1 MAQPLNAR
9 GTFFGGGNRGF
20 GTIIRREEQ
29 GTFADSGLRVAQR
42 MKAEEEARRKEK
54 KDTLAELRDIELPK
68 AEDIFSPYMDASTSM
83 LNEIIEEYANG
94 KINDAQLTMRVNEYR
109 GMVNKGNQMKGLFEE
124 TVKLYEDDP
133 TINAAAASRWLR
145 QQAAGDGSPEYL
157 SKTSIEGLNNLGFLD
172 MEGGSAFLET
182 QKVISQITN
191 NVATDIRQRII
202 EGDTSWMGNNI
213 VMDKQQMNTEFS
225 RIFEEVVTNNGIE
238 YRLKNPNDPSAREI
252 VDSALQDKRF
262 SRIVYDQLREDSPDK
277 ETFTKDEARNK
288 AIRILGGYS
297 PTEITQEDV
306 SETMGVRFAPQRRG
320 GGKGDDVDADERR
333 TEWYK
338 HLMSGQ
344 PDLVNNALNY
354 LTGTENMDFQDLRT
368 ILPQSEVDRLS
379 RIFNFDALRV
389 SDFDIQKG
397 FLDSDGN
404 PTLKLIPRKEIDRK
418 GYRTGTFPAG
428 RPLEVQ
434 IDLTSSQTPEFW
446 NKYYDFANTYSTIG
460 KKAHYNENKGGQIGG
475 ATPATPTTPS
485 APTTSSQSGG
495 GRYDNIGQ

>member
-9 GTFFGGGNRGF
+9 GTFFGGGNRGL

-42 MKAEEEARRKEK
+42 MKAEEEKAKTKRQEK
-54 KDTLAELRDIELPK
+54 LDELQDFEEAK
-68 AEDIFSPYMDASTSM
+68 DIFAPYLDTATGMI
-83 LNEIIEEYANG
+83 NEIIDEYANG
-94 KINDAQLTMRVNEYR
+94 RLTDAELAMRVNDYKSL
-109 GMVNKGNQMKGLFEE
+109 VYKGNQMKDSFDKIVE
-124 TVKLYEDDP
+124 LYEKDP
-133 TINAAAASRWLR
+133 TIDATAATKWARK
-145 QQAAGDGSPEYL
+145 QAAGDGSREYL
-157 SKTSIEGLNNLGFLD
+157 TQKNKDGLSGLGFLD
-172 MEGGSAFLET
+172 EEGGSAFLVPE
-182 QKVISQITN
+182 KVISEITTE
-191 NVATDIRQRII
+191 VATDIKQMIQD
-202 EGDTSWMGNNI
+202 GDTKWLGGNI
-213 VMDKQQMNTEFS
+213 SMTKEQMNLEFS
-225 RIFEEVVTNNGIE
+225 RLFEEEYTNEGVKFKL
-238 YRLKNPNDPSAREI
+238 RDPNSPEAKEI
-252 VDSALQDKRF
+252 IDSSLLNKKF
-262 SRIVYDQLREDSPDK
+262 SRIVYDQLREDNPEK
-277 ETFTKDEARNK
+277 ESFTKDEARNK

-297 PTEITQEDV
+297 DTKIETEDKTK
-306 SETMGVRFAPQRRG
+306 TMGVRWKPERRA

-344 PDLVNNALNY
+344 PDLVDNALNY
-354 LTGTENMDFQDLRT
+354 LTGTEKMDFQDLRT

-485 APTTSSQSGG
+485 APTTSTQSGG
-495 GRYDNIGQ
+495 GKYDNIGQ

>member
-9 GTFFGGGNRGF
+9 GTFFGGGNRGL

-42 MKAEEEARRKEK
+42 MKAEEEKAKTKRQEK
-54 KDTLAELRDIELPK
+54 LDELQDFEEAK
-68 AEDIFSPYMDASTSM
+68 DIFAPYLDTATGMI
-83 LNEIIEEYANG
+83 NEIIDEYANG
-94 KINDAQLTMRVNEYR
+94 RLTEAELAMRVNDYKSL
-109 GMVNKGNQMKGLFEE
+109 VYKGNQMKDSFDKIVE
-124 TVKLYEDDP
+124 LYEKDP
-133 TINAAAASRWLR
+133 TIDATAATKWARK
-145 QQAAGDGSPEYL
+145 QAAGDGSREYL
-157 SKTSIEGLNNLGFLD
+157 TQKNKDGLSGLGFLD
-172 MEGGSAFLET
+172 EEGGSAFLVPE
-182 QKVISQITN
+182 KVISEITTE
-191 NVATDIRQRII
+191 VATDIKQMIQD
-202 EGDTSWMGNNI
+202 GDTKWLGGNI
-213 VMDKQQMNTEFS
+213 SMTKEQMNLEFS
-225 RIFEEVVTNNGIE
+225 RLFEEEYTNEGVKFKL
-238 YRLKNPNDPSAREI
+238 RDPNSPEAKEI
-252 VDSALQDKRF
+252 IDSSLLNKKF
-262 SRIVYDQLREDSPDK
+262 SRIVYDQLREDNPEK
-277 ETFTKDEARNK
+277 ESFTKDEARNK

-297 PTEITQEDV
+297 DTKIETEDKTK
-306 SETMGVRFAPQRRG
+306 TMGVRWKPERRA

-344 PDLVNNALNY
+344 PDLVDNALNY
-354 LTGTENMDFQDLRT
+354 LTGTEKMDFQDLRT

-485 APTTSSQSGG
+485 APTTSTQSGG
-495 GRYDNIGQ
+495 GKYDNIGQ

>member
-9 GTFFGGGNRGF
+9 GTFFGGGNRGL

-42 MKAEEEARRKEK
+42 MKAEEEKAKTKRQEK
-54 KDTLAELRDIELPK
+54 LDELQDFEEAK
-68 AEDIFSPYMDASTSM
+68 DIFAPYLDTATGMI
-83 LNEIIEEYANG
+83 NEIIDEYANG
-94 KINDAQLTMRVNEYR
+94 RLTDAELAMRVNDYKSL
-109 GMVNKGNQMKGLFEE
+109 VYKGNQMKDSFDKIVE
-124 TVKLYEDDP
+124 LYEKDP
-133 TINAAAASRWLR
+133 TIDATAATKWARK
-145 QQAAGDGSPEYL
+145 QAAGDGSREYL
-157 SKTSIEGLNNLGFLD
+157 TQKNKDGLSGLGFLD
-172 MEGGSAFLET
+172 EEGGSAFLVPE
-182 QKVISQITN
+182 KVISEITTE
-191 NVATDIRQRII
+191 VATDIKQMIQD
-202 EGDTSWMGNNI
+202 GDTKWLGGNI
-213 VMDKQQMNTEFS
+213 SMTKEQMNLEFS
-225 RIFEEVVTNNGIE
+225 RLFEEEYTNEGVKFKL
-238 YRLKNPNDPSAREI
+238 RDPNSPEAKEI
-252 VDSALQDKRF
+252 IDSSLLNKKF
-262 SRIVYDQLREDSPDK
+262 SRIVYDQLREDNPEK
-277 ETFTKDEARNK
+277 ESFTKDEARNK

-297 PTEITQEDV
+297 DTKIETEDKTK
-306 SETMGVRFAPQRRG
+306 TMGVRWKPERRA
-320 GGKGDDVDADERR
+320 GGKGDDVDVDERR

-485 APTTSSQSGG
+485 APTTSTQSGG
-495 GRYDNIGQ
+495 GKYDNIGQ

>member
-9 GTFFGGGNRGF
+9 GTFFGGGNRGL

-42 MKAEEEARRKEK
+42 MKAEEEKAKTKRQEK
-54 KDTLAELRDIELPK
+54 LDELQDFEEAK
-68 AEDIFSPYMDASTSM
+68 DIFAPYLDTATGMI
-83 LNEIIEEYANG
+83 NEIIDEYANG
-94 KINDAQLTMRVNEYR
+94 RLTEAELAMRVNDYKSL
-109 GMVNKGNQMKGLFEE
+109 VYKGNQMKDSFDKIVE
-124 TVKLYEDDP
+124 LYEKDP
-133 TINAAAASRWLR
+133 TIDATAATKWARK
-145 QQAAGDGSPEYL
+145 QAAGDGSREYL
-157 SKTSIEGLNNLGFLD
+157 TQKNKDGLSGLGFLD
-172 MEGGSAFLET
+172 EEGGSAFLVPE
-182 QKVISQITN
+182 KVISEITTE
-191 NVATDIRQRII
+191 VATDIKQMIQD
-202 EGDTSWMGNNI
+202 GDTKWLGGNI
-213 VMDKQQMNTEFS
+213 SMTKEQMNLEFS
-225 RIFEEVVTNNGIE
+225 RLFEEEYTNEGVKFKL
-238 YRLKNPNDPSAREI
+238 RDPNSPEAKEI
-252 VDSALQDKRF
+252 IDSSLLNKKF
-262 SRIVYDQLREDSPDK
+262 SRIVYDQLREDNPEK
-277 ETFTKDEARNK
+277 ESFTKDEARNK

-297 PTEITQEDV
+297 DTKIETEDKTK
-306 SETMGVRFAPQRRG
+306 TMGVRWKPERRA

-485 APTTSSQSGG
+485 APTTSTQSGG
-495 GRYDNIGQ
+495 GKYDNIGQ